1 MRFRLPR
8 FSRDWVWSVLLVAA
22 IAAAW
27 IFRAEWWPAVRA
39 WTSPGASVAEPAGDH
54 ADHDDHAEPSDSLVI
69 SEQAR
74 RNLGLKTGEVT
85 LGEYQR
91 SITIPAIVVERP
103 GRTNVKV
110 AAPLTGIVSGVY
122 VLAEEAVQP
131 GRLLFELRLT
141 HADLVNVQTEF
152 LRMLGE
158 RDVER
163 REIER
168 LEKIASG
175 AIAGKSLLE
184 RQYELQKLEASLNA
198 QREALLLH
206 GLSREQIDEIAETR
220 RLLRELKVYAP
231 ELHAD
236 STLHSATE
244 EGHRDRPV
252 IESKAARN
260 GAGSHTQSA
269 PLIIENLSV
278 QTGEA
283 VTAGQ
288 TLCTLADFR
297 TLHIEGLAFEQDADE
312 LVEAANERREVSAVP
327 EASPRGREIIG
338 GLHIEHVANIVD
350 RDSRALHFHTELP
363 NTIVRD
369 VQHEGRHFIT
379 WRFKPGQR
387 MHLRVPVEVWE
398 NVIVL
403 PAEAV
408 AEDGLETY
416 VFVQDGDRFVR
427 RPVHVTYRDRMNAV
441 IAYDG
446 SLFPGTTVALTGAHQ
461 LNVALKSRAGG
472 GVDPH
477 GHSH

>member
-1 MRFRLPR
+1 MSLRFPR
-8 FSRDWVWSVLLVAA
+8 ISARWIWSLVLLLAV
-22 IAAAW
+22 AAAW
-27 IFRAEWWPAVRA
+27 MLRAQWWPTVRA
-39 WTSPGASVAEPAGDH
+39 WTSGTSVADPAD
-54 ADHDDHAEPSDSLVI
+54 AHDEHEASDSLVL
-69 SEQAR
+69 SQQAR
-74 RNLGLKTGEVT
+74 RNLGLKTGEIS

-91 SITIPAIVVERP
+91 TITIPAMAIERP
-103 GRTNVKV
+103 GRTNIKV
-110 AAPLTGIVSGVY
+110 AAPLTGIVTGVY
-122 VLAEEAVQP
+122 VLEEEAVEP

-141 HADLVNVQTEF
+141 HADLVNAQTEF
-152 LRMLGE
+152 LRTLGQ

-175 AIAGKSLLE
+175 AIAGKTLLE
-184 RQYELQKLEASLNA
+184 RQYELEKLEAELSA

-206 GLSREQIDEIAETR
+206 GLSQQQVDEIAQTGK
-220 RLLRELKVYAP
+220 LVRELRVYAP

-236 STLHSATE
+236 STLHSAVE
-244 EGHRDRPV
+244 ESHADRPV
-252 IESKAARN
+252 IQSREVLN
-260 GAGSHTQSA
+260 GGDSHTQNV

-288 TLCTLADFR
+288 TMCTLADFR

-312 LVEAANERREVSAVP
+312 LVEAANEQREVSAVP
-327 EASPRGREIIG
+327 EESSRDREIIG
-338 GLHIEHVANIVD
+338 GLSIEHVANIVD

-369 VQHEGRHFIT
+369 VQNEGRHFIT

-387 MHLRVPVEVWE
+387 MHLRVPVETWE
-398 NVIVL
+398 NAIVL
-403 PAEAV
+403 PSEAV

-416 VFVQDGDRFVR
+416 VFVQDGNRFVR
-427 RPVHVTYRDRMNAV
+427 RPVHVTYRDQLNAV

-461 LNVALKSRAGG
+461 LNVALKNQAGG

-477 GHSH
+477 AGHQH

>member
-8 FSRDWVWSVLLVAA
+8 FSRNRVWSVLLVAV

-39 WTSPGASVAEPAGDH
+39 WTSSTTVAAPVDDDQEH
-54 ADHDDHAEPSDSLVI
+54 EDHAEAAESLAL

-74 RNLGLKTGEVT
+74 RNLGLKTGEAV
-85 LGEYQR
+85 LGEYER
-91 SITIPAIVVERP
+91 TIMIPAMVIERP

-110 AAPLTGIVSGVY
+110 AAPLTGIVTGVY
-122 VLAEEAVQP
+122 VLEEEAVQP

-152 LRMLGE
+152 LRTLGE

-184 RQYELQKLEASLNA
+184 RQYELQKLAASLNA

-236 STLHSATE
+236 STLHSAAE
-244 EGHRDRPV
+244 ESHQDRPV
-252 IESKAARN
+252 IESTPAQN
-260 GAGSHTQSA
+260 GDGPHTQSA

-278 QTGEA
+278 ETGEA

-312 LVEAANERREVSAVP
+312 LVAAANERREVAAVP
-327 EASPRGREIIG
+327 EESARGREIIG

-369 VQHEGRHFIT
+369 VQNDGRHFIT

-387 MHLRVPVEVWE
+387 MHLRVPVETWE

-446 SLFPGTTVALTGAHQ
+446 SLFPGTAVALSGAHQ
-461 LNVALKSRAGG
+461 LNVALKNQAGG